1 MQHDDR
7 IMHAVFS
14 ADGTRVLTAS
24 RDGTARVWNAASG
37 QPVTDPL
44 VHGDMVRYAEFSP
57 DGQRVVTAS
66 GDHTARLWSV
76 SPGSVDADGWT
87 RRAQLL
93 AARRIDETGAVVTID
108 TAQFLDLWKDAN
120 HKPE

>member
-7 IMHAVFS
+7 VMHAGFS

-37 QPVTDPL
+37 QPLTDPL
-44 VHGDMVRYAEFSP
+44 KHRWMVRYAEFSP

-66 GDHTARLWSV
+66 DDRTARLWSL
-76 SPGSVDADGWT
+76 SPGSIDAEGWI

-108 TAQFLDLWKDAN
+108 TAQFLELWKNAH
-120 HKPE
+120 HKP